1 MADLSSNVLYYGREE
16 SLPERTA
23 LCAGPLSL
31 VYEAGDLRYIRLG
44 DREIIRRIY
53 VAIRD
58 RNWGTVPARLV
69 NVEMDVGEDSF
80 RITYEAENQEREI
93 DFFWKGTL
101 TGDQRGIVSFSMD
114 GEARSTFWRNRI
126 GFCVLLP
133 MRECAGQ
140 PCRIER
146 VDTPARESGFPLHVV
161 PEQPVE
167 PFAELEGIEYQVVP
181 DVRAEIRFSGDIF
194 EMEDQRN
201 WTDASYKIFCTPLRL
216 SFPVEV
222 EEGTIISQSITLSL
236 KGEAPAA
243 QVTTSESPLLF
254 STEDAPARP
263 LPRLGLGVASHG
275 RPLDTRELT
284 RLRALHLSH
293 LRVDLELHRTG
304 YEDALRRAWTEANAL
319 GIELEVALHLSNGAV
334 EELQELVALLEQ
346 IRPKIRAWTIFH
358 RDEKTVTEK
367 WVRLARKSLAA
378 HDPTIPVG
386 GGTNADFYQLNQFR
400 PPFEILDFV
409 SFSINPQNHAFDDA
423 SLIETLE
430 AQSAP
435 VASALRYFPQKPLAI
450 GAVTLKPR
458 FNPVATGPEPE
469 PEPDELPAQV
479 DVRQMSLLGAG
490 WTVGSLG
497 HLCASGVDNLT
508 YFETSG
514 WRGVMETGDGSPL
527 PDKFRS
533 LPGAVFPLYHVL
545 ADVGEF
551 AGGEIL
557 PSVSSD
563 PLRLDGL
570 VVRREDRT
578 RIIVA
583 NLNPDPQQVIV
594 ANLEKRVQVR
604 RLDETNVVEAMQDP
618 EAFRSR
624 NGTETA
630 TIDRTLRLD
639 LLPYACARIDGSF

>member
-1 MADLSSNVLYYGREE
+1 MSNLSSNVLYYGREE

-23 LCAGPLSL
+23 LRAGPLSL

-44 DREIIRRIY
+44 EREIIRRIY

-58 RNWGTVPARLV
+58 RNWGTVPARLA
-69 NVEMDVGEDSF
+69 NVEMEVGEDSF
-80 RITYEAENQEREI
+80 RITYEVENREREV

-101 TGDQRGIVSFSMD
+101 SGDEWGTVAFSMD

-146 VDTPARESGFPLHVV
+146 VDGPARKGAFPLHVV

-167 PFAELEGIEYQVVP
+167 PFAELEGIEYQVAP
-181 DVRAEIRFSGDIF
+181 GVRAEIRFSGDIF

-216 SFPVEV
+216 PFPVEV
-222 EEGTIISQSITLSL
+222 KGGTSISQSVALSL
-236 KGEAPAA
+236 KEEVPAA
-243 QVTTSESPLLF
+243 QVTTSESSLVF
-254 STEDAPARP
+254 TMEDAPARP
-263 LPRLGLGVASHG
+263 LPRLGLGTASHG
-275 RPLDTRELT
+275 QLLDDRELA
-284 RLRALHLSH
+284 RLRTLHLSH
-293 LRVDLELHRTG
+293 LRVDLELCG
-304 YEDALRRAWTEANAL
+304 ADYEDALRRAWTEANAL

-334 EELQELVALLEQ
+334 EELKVLVALLEQ
-346 IRPKIRAWTIFH
+346 IRPEICAWIIFH

-367 WVRLARKSLAA
+367 WVRLARERLFEY
-378 HDPTIPVG
+378 DPSVPIG

-409 SFSINPQNHAFDDA
+409 SFSINPQNHAFDDS
-423 SLIETLE
+423 SLVETLK
-430 AQSAP
+430 AQTAP
-435 VASALRYFPQKPLAI
+435 VASAFHYFPQKPLLV
-450 GAVTLKPR
+450 GPVTLKPR

-469 PEPDELPAQV
+469 PEPGELPPQV
-479 DVRQMSLLGAG
+479 DVRQMSLLGAS

-497 HLCASGVDNLT
+497 SLGASGIESLT

-514 WRGVMETGDGSPL
+514 WRGVMETGDGAPL

-533 LPGAVFPLYHVL
+533 LPGAVFPLYHIL

-570 VVRREDRT
+570 IVRRRGRT
-578 RIIVA
+578 RIVVA
-583 NLNPDPQQVIV
+583 NLSPDPQRVTV
-594 ANLEKRVQVR
+594 TNLEERVQVR
-604 RLDETNVVEAMQDP
+604 RLDETNVIEAMQDP
-618 EAFRSR
+618 EAFRSWD
-624 NGTETA
+624 GTEIA
-630 TIDRTLRLD
+630 TVDRALRLD